1 MGNYF
6 GKKKENPNFIDESGS
21 DTDFNH
27 RKRTLE
33 KPTVYRPQIFIDYY
47 KSKLYKVS
55 MRTSFFSI
63 FIFVILIGKSHIYN
77 NIHLG

>member
-6 GKKKENPNFIDESGS
+6 GKKKENPNLIDESQGGQGR
-21 DTDFNH
+21 DENETNF

-47 KSKLYKVS
+47 KSKLYKV
-55 MRTSFFSI
+55 
-63 FIFVILIGKSHIYN
+63 K
-77 NIHLG
+77 

>member
-6 GKKKENPNFIDESGS
+6 GKKKENPNLIDESQGQGR
-21 DTDFNH
+21 DENETNF

-47 KSKLYKVS
+47 KSKLYKV
-55 MRTSFFSI
+55 
-63 FIFVILIGKSHIYN
+63 N
-77 NIHLG
+77 